1 MRDWLIGPAMT
12 PEIEMNSNIHKYIFD
27 KQHDEIFSEYH
38 DIVGGVRF
46 FTDNFWGNSF
56 AFMTDVDKNHSPF
69 DIHSKKCN
77 LFKICNNCS
86 RLRYVLYQNLLF
98 RNFQNP
104 ASLIEINFWPHK

>member
-1 MRDWLIGPAMT
+1 MIGPAMT

-56 AFMTDVDKNHSPF
+56 AFMTDVDKNHSPLIF
-69 DIHSKKCN
+69 ILKSATCSKSA
-77 LFKICNNCS
+77 IIAPS
-86 RLRYVLYQNLLF
+86 LRYVLA
-98 RNFQNP
+98 P
-104 ASLIEINFWPHK
+104 SLR